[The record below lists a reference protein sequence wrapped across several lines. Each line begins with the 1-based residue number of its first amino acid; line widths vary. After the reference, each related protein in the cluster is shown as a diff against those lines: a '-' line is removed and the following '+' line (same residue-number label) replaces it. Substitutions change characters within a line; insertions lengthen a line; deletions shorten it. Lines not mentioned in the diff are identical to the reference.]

1 MIYCISGRPRS
12 GKSYESVVYHIIPA
26 IKSGRKVITNVTLN
40 INWFVKLFGPEV
52 KSLIQI
58 VDGQLNE
65 FGKMNRPFSCIADY
79 MTDWRDDQNRGPLFV
94 IDEAHMVLPT
104 RLNDAKI
111 LEFYSLHGHYGL
123 DIILLTQNLR
133 KLHRDIKDMIEMT
146 YYCAKNT
153 AFGSDKTYTKKVRIG
168 ATTEVVNEE
177 IRKYKEHYFP
187 AYQSHTQSNGSVAEA
202 MANDIKPIWKRWPF
216 YGAAIFLL
224 IGPAI
229 LVYASLSKDEPKA
242 VQSKNELKAQVQS
255 QAHAS
260 DVSVPDDSQQT
271 VQVRESRTS
280 RKKLDFGPLNDYD
293 IFATGI
299 SQQVAYHS
307 KSGVYQVNYDNTFKK
322 VHISVYSKARK
333 LFTVDHLQLSRM
345 GYEFQELAD
354 CVYKATWNDESRI
367 ITCIKDED
375 IFLDVDS
382 PLSSVPVVS
391 I

>member
-12 GKSYESVVYHIIPA
+12 GKSYESVVFHIIPA

-40 INWFVKLFGPEV
+40 IDWFVKLFGPEV

-65 FGKMNRPFSCIADY
+65 FGKMNRPFSCITDY

-187 AYQSHTQSNGSVAEA
+187 AYKSHTQSSGSVAEA

-216 YGAAIFLL
+216 YCAAIFLV

-229 LVYASLSKDEPKA
+229 LIYASLSKDEPKA
-242 VQSKNELKAQVQS
+242 VQAKNQVKSQVQS
-255 QAHAS
+255 QAS
-260 DVSVPDDSQQT
+260 DVSVLDDSQQT

-280 RKKLDFGPLNDYD
+280 RRKVDFGPLGAYELYATGSASQVAFVLSSGRYD
-293 IFATGI
+293 INPSKTFTNVYI
-299 SQQVAYHS
+299 SAYS
-307 KSGVYQVNYDNTFKK
+307 KS
-322 VHISVYSKARK
+322 SK
-333 LFTVDHLQLSRM
+333 LFTIEHHELYRM
-345 GYEFQELAD
+345 GYDFKELAD

-367 ITCIKDED
+367 ITCVNEDE
-375 IFLDVDS
+375 IFLDVNN